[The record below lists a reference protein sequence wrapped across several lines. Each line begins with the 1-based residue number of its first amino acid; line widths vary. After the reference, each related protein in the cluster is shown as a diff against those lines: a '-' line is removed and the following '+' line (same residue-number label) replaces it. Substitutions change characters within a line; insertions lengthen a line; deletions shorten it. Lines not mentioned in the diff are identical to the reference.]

1 MDSSNTNFN
10 MESNVPAGAVQKYVP
25 LQALA
30 TMKRETQACL
40 IERCHQPHVITYVMV
55 SPPRKLTQQLAVL

>member
-10 MESNVPAGAVQKYVP
+10 MEPNVPAGAVQKYVP

-30 TMKRETQACL
+30 TMKREIQSCL
-40 IERCHQPHVITYVMV
+40 IERWHQPHVIT
-55 SPPRKLTQQLAVL
+55 

>member
-10 MESNVPAGAVQKYVP
+10 MEPNVPAGAVQKYVP

-40 IERCHQPHVITYVMV
+40 IERCHQSHVIT
-55 SPPRKLTQQLAVL
+55 